1 MVQIDERIRVLYNK
15 NKQNK
20 AVDWI
25 QVDPEDSTKRKVL
38 AAKLGDVAF
47 EKNKNKWKLF
57 NNEHV

>member
-47 EKNKNKWKLF
+47 EQ
-57 NNEHV
+57 